1 MDAKNPF
8 ESPVTF
14 RLHRAEYLVGFL
26 LSIVFILIHLR
37 EIRWIPFVVLFL
49 YIDLIG
55 YIPGAIA
62 FRRSGDGRISRVYY
76 VLYNSMHSL
85 ISCGAVAALWIWLVR
100 PEWALL
106 ALPFHVL
113 GDRGVFGNFLK
124 TFGRPFEPVDT
135 DPLYATLARA
145 LRGRSA
151 QAGRVPAAATAKPE
165 TAGGISLPV
174 TGAAR

>member
-1 MDAKNPF
+1 MDIKNPY

-14 RLHRAEYLVGFL
+14 KLHRAEYLVGFAVT
-26 LSIVFILIHLR
+26 IVMTVLHLGD
-37 EIRWIPFVVLFL
+37 IRWPVWLALFL
-49 YIDLIG
+49 YIDVIG

-62 FRRSGDGRISRVYY
+62 FRRSPDGRIPKTYY

-85 ISCGAVAALWIWLVR
+85 ITCGLVAGLWMWLVG

-124 TFGRPFEPVDT
+124 PFGRPFEPVANPQYDRMV
-135 DPLYATLARA
+135 AA
-145 LRGRSA
+145 LRKA
-151 QAGRVPAAATAKPE
+151 AAGTRVPADPDTE
-165 TAGGISLPV
+165 TAVP
-174 TGAAR
+174 TGETVAAKAAR

>member
-1 MDAKNPF
+1 MDVKNPY

-14 RLHRAEYLVGFL
+14 RLHRAEYVAGFVA
-26 LSIVFILIHLR
+26 SIVMIVIHWNQ
-37 EIRWIPFVVLFL
+37 IRWGVWIGLFL

-62 FRRSGDGRISRVYY
+62 FRRSPDHRIHKTYY

-85 ISCGAVAALWIWLVR
+85 ITCAIVAGLWMWLVK

-124 TFGRPFEPVDT
+124 PFGRPFEPVANPRFEHVVDDIRLCSVGT
-135 DPLYATLARA
+135 RMPAP
-145 LRGRSA
+145 
-151 QAGRVPAAATAKPE
+151 RVEDAETPAMK
-165 TAGGISLPV
+165 
-174 TGAAR
+174 AAR